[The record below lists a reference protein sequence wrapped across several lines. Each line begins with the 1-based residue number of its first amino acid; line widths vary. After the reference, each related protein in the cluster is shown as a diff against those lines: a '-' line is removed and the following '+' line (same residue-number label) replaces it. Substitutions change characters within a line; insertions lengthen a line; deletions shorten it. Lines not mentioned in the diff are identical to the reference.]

1 MSCMG
6 YSGQTVYS
14 TMQVLALLKKAGRVE
29 KAAPTIL
36 MIKFSVWL
44 SLKDVREGTS
54 NTNP

>member
-29 KAAPTIL
+29 KAVPAIL

-44 SLKDVREGTS
+44 SLKDVREGIS

>member
-29 KAAPTIL
+29 KAVPAIL